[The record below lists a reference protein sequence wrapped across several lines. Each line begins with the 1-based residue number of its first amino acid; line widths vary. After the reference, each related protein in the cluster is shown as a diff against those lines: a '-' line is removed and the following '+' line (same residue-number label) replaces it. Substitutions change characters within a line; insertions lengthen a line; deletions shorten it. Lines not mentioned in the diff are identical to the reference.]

1 MPDEPPRVF
10 LSYGVH
16 DASELAERLHR
27 DLTTRGYKIWQDAD
41 RIRTGWAWDNELQ
54 NGLLTSDVV
63 LALLSPHAVRRVRDA
78 GNVSQVD
85 SVCLDEIAYARFK
98 CKIPIVPVKVQQCE
112 APFLVYRLQ
121 HIDFRRWDESEAV
134 YKDGLVSI
142 CKAIDSAL
150 QGETRDRS
158 WGPLPEPLDF
168 TLFLEA
174 KRKNFTGRQWLF
186 KRIEDWRAN
195 RSQPALLITGKPGV
209 GKSAIVGALV
219 HENPGGAVL
228 AFHCCRADTP
238 ATLEPANFVTS
249 IAAMLAARLDDYA
262 EMLEDPPIVKAL
274 ENVQKDPANAFETAI
289 LGPLKKLRE
298 PEEGRRFLLVDA
310 LDEAL
315 TLARR
320 PTIVE
325 VLSTRLAFLPSWLG
339 VVATT
344 RGEQDVLNQ
353 LRGLRAFAL
362 DAEDPLNQED
372 VRAFIQLRLGMPV
385 LGEKGRA
392 SGRTSAELA
401 TNLLRASAGN
411 FLFAATALDA
421 VEINQLSLDEIEGLP
436 PGLGSLYEVFFNR
449 IFRDTGVGFG
459 PSRLVF
465 EAVVAAREPL
475 NREQLAALSGLDP
488 EEEVPLILARLAS
501 FLPFRDRTYAL
512 FHRSLFEWLTE
523 WDSQQDQPI
532 AGTYHISLKNG
543 RSRLADWCFVEY
555 KRDPAKAP
563 VYCLK
568 HLIAHLHEVGRN
580 DEVKATLLDFNW
592 LEAKLS
598 GTDTN
603 ALIADYSYSANEPC
617 LHLVRDAIRLSAHV
631 LVRDRRQLAS
641 QLTGRLLGIDDNDI
655 QALLKQ
661 TAEKAPRPSLWP
673 LRANLT
679 PPGGPL
685 VRILEG
691 HSSSVSG
698 VAITPDG
705 RRAVS
710 ASEDNTLRVWDL
722 ESGQSV
728 RTLKGHSR
736 SVYGVAMT
744 PDGRRAVSASQ
755 DNTLRVWDLESGQS
769 VRTLEGHTD
778 FVSGVAITPDGRRAV
793 SASKDDTLRVWDLE
807 SGQSVRT
814 LEGHTNWV
822 TGVAITPDGRRA
834 VSASQDNTLRV
845 WDLESGQSVRTLE
858 GHSSSVNGVAITP
871 DGGRAVSASSDNTL
885 RVWDLESGQSV
896 RTLEGHSSYV
906 NGVAITPDAR
916 RAVSASEDN
925 TLRVWD
931 LESGQSVRT
940 LEGHS
945 SSVNGVAITPD
956 GRRAVSASSDN
967 TLRVWDLESGKE
979 LALLTADSAT
989 TSCAVSLD
997 GRTIVAGDASGRV
1010 HFLRL
1015 VEADETKPAIGEQRS
1030 GYCFAR
1036 NRQARSATDS

>member
-1 MPDEPPRVF
+1 MDRLGSRISQRHGSTGTDIITADDAMPDEPPRVF
-10 LSYGVH
+10 LSYGVR
-16 DASELAERLHR
+16 DAPDVAERLHR
-27 DLTTRGYKIWQDAD
+27 DLTARGYKIWQDGD

-54 NGLLTSDVV
+54 DGLLTSDVV

-121 HIDFRRWDESEAV
+121 HIDFRRWNESEAV
-134 YKDGLVSI
+134 YKDGFVSI

-150 QGETRDRS
+150 LGETRDRS
-158 WGPLPEPLDF
+158 WGSLPEPLDF

-195 RSQPALLITGKPGV
+195 GSQPALLITGKPGV

-219 HENPGGAVL
+219 HENPGDGIL

-262 EMLEDPPIVKAL
+262 EMLEDPQIVKAL
-274 ENVQKDPANAFETAI
+274 ENVRKDPANAFETTI

-315 TLARR
+315 TLARG

-325 VLSTRLAFLPSWLG
+325 MLSTRLAFLPSWLG

-344 RGEQDVLNQ
+344 RRERDVLNQ
-353 LRGLRAFAL
+353 LRGLRADEL
-362 DAEDPLNQED
+362 DAEDQLNQED

-385 LGEKGRA
+385 LREKGRA

-421 VEINQLSLDEIEGLP
+421 VETNQLNLDEIEGLP
-436 PGLGSLYEVFFNR
+436 PGLGSLYEIFFDR
-449 IFRDTGVGFG
+449 MFRETGVGFG

-475 NREQLAALSGLDP
+475 NRGQLAALTGLDA
-488 EEEVPLILARLAS
+488 EGEVPLILARLTS

-523 WDSQQDQPI
+523 WDSQQDQPV
-532 AGTYHISLKNG
+532 AGPYHISLKKG
-543 RSRLADWCFVEY
+543 RSRLADWCFLEY

-563 VYCLK
+563 AYCLK

-592 LEAKLS
+592 MQAKLTA
-598 GTDTN
+598 TDAN
-603 ALIADYSYSANEPC
+603 ALIADYGYSADEPC

-641 QLTGRLLGIDDNDI
+641 QLTGRLLGIDDEDI
-655 QALLKQ
+655 QALLKHA
-661 TAEKAPRPSLWP
+661 AEKAPRPWLRP
-673 LRANLT
+673 IRANLT

-685 VRILEG
+685 IRILEG
-691 HSSSVSG
+691 HS
-698 VAITPDG
+698 
-705 RRAVS
+705 
-710 ASEDNTLRVWDL
+710 L
-722 ESGQSV
+722 
-728 RTLKGHSR
+728 
-736 SVYGVAMT
+736 
-744 PDGRRAVSASQ
+744 
-755 DNTLRVWDLESGQS
+755 
-769 VRTLEGHTD
+769 
-778 FVSGVAITPDGRRAV
+778 F
-793 SASKDDTLRVWDLE
+793 
-807 SGQSVRT
+807 
-814 LEGHTNWV
+814 V

-834 VSASQDNTLRV
+834 VSASWDNTLRV
-845 WDLESGQSVRTLE
+845 WDLESGQSLRTLQ
-858 GHSSSVNGVAITP
+858 GHSGRVYGVAITP
-871 DGGRAVSASSDNTL
+871 DGRRAVSASDDNTL
-885 RVWDLESGQSV
+885 RVWDLESGQSL
-896 RTLEGHSSYV
+896 RTLEGHSRRV
-906 NGVAITPDAR
+906 TGVAITPDGR
-916 RAVSASEDN
+916 RAVSASDDN

-931 LESGQSVRT
+931 LESGQSLRT

-945 SSVNGVAITPD
+945 SSVTGVAITPD

-967 TLRVWDLESGKE
+967 TLRVWDLESGQSLRTLE
-979 LALLTADSAT
+979 GHSSSVTGVAITPDGRR
-989 TSCAVSLD
+989 AVSASLDDTLRVWDLESGQSLRTLEGHSLLVTGVAITPD
-997 GRTIVAGDASGRV
+997 GRRAVSAS
-1010 HFLRL
+1010 
-1015 VEADETKPAIGEQRS
+1015 
-1030 GYCFAR
+1030 
-1036 NRQARSATDS
+1036 